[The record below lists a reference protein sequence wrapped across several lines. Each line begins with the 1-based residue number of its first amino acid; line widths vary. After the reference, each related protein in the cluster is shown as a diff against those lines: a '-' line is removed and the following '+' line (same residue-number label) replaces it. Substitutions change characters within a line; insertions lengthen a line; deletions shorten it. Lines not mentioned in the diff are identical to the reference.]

1 MGKNTDGET
10 SKAPNEIYVIINRF
24 TGSFLTGGGSSTRP
38 SAHVYSTRRKA
49 DRYLRRLTPLTM
61 LDDDGYYMT
70 ISAPES
76 YEVVKYTL

>member
-1 MGKNTDGET
+1 MGKNTEGET

-38 SAHVYSTRRKA
+38 SAHVYSTKREA
-49 DRYLRRLTPLTM
+49 ERYLRRLTPLRM

-70 ISAPES
+70 ISASES